1 MRAGYD
7 IGFAEAL
14 SRTLERLAPLAPV
27 RLDVDEVEGL
37 VAAQDC
43 VAKADCP
50 SAATSSKDGFA
61 VISAD
66 LANASEDRPVKLK
79 VCGESVAGGPAT
91 ARVAR
96 GEAVRITTGA
106 RIPDGADAV
115 IAEEFTRQAGL
126 ARRGGDCVLCLRDCI
141 PGRNVIE
148 QGYDVAKGQ
157 TLLRRGEVLT
167 PAKAGLL
174 AAGGIATVEVHPR
187 PRIGIIATGDE
198 LVRPGEPLK
207 PGQLYASNLVTLVS
221 WLRRFGMD
229 AQVEMAGD
237 QSESLAASVERLL
250 ANVDVLLTSGGAWKS
265 DRDLTIKVL
274 VEMGGEVVFHRIR
287 MGPGKAVAMIL
298 LKGRTVFCLPGGP
311 PSNEMAFLQI
321 ALPGLLHMAGRT
333 PEPFEYRWATLTKTL
348 EGQKDWTQFHYAT
361 IEERDRSASGGL
373 ARRSC
378 GGFVSPVE
386 ARSRL
391 ASAALATALIKI
403 PEGVERLEQQSQIQV
418 QVLFADTASGRS
430 R

>member
-1 MRAGYD
+1 MVNHKSTGYD
-7 IGFAEAL
+7 IGFEEAF

-27 RLDVDEVEGL
+27 RLAVDEVEAL

-66 LANASEDRPVKLK
+66 LPNACQGRPVKLK
-79 VCGESVAGGPAT
+79 VRGESVAGGPTT
-91 ARVAR
+91 ARVSR

-115 IAEEFTRQAGL
+115 IAEEFTRQQ
-126 ARRGGDCVLCLRDCI
+126 GDCVLCMTDCV
-141 PGRNVIE
+141 PGRNIIE

-157 TLLRRGEVLT
+157 TLVRRGEVLM

-174 AAGGIATVEVHPR
+174 AAGGIAAVEVYPK

-207 PGQLYASNLVTLVS
+207 PGQLYASNLVTLVC

-229 AQVEMAGD
+229 AQVEVAGD
-237 QSESLAASVERLL
+237 QPASLAGAAERLL

-265 DRDLTIKVL
+265 DRDLTTKVL
-274 VEMGGEVVFHRIR
+274 AQMGAEVAFHRVR
-287 MGPGKAVAMIL
+287 MGPGKAVALML
-298 LKGRTVFCLPGGP
+298 LKGKTVFCLPGGP

-321 ALPGLLHMAGRT
+321 ALPGLLHLAGRT

-348 EGQKDWTQFHYAT
+348 EGQKDWTQFHYAA
-361 IEERDRSASGGL
+361 IEEKDGSASGGL

-378 GGFVSPVE
+378 GVFVGPVE
-386 ARSRL
+386 VRSRL
-391 ASAALATALIKI
+391 ASAALANALIKI
-403 PEGVERLEQQSQIQV
+403 PEGVERLERQSQIQV
-418 QVLFADTASGRS
+418 QVLFTDAAKGRS